1 VATRRS
7 KTFAKDNDRVC
18 EIEFDHPGAEAFA
31 FTFG

>member
-1 VATRRS
+1 MYQLIRQRGPV
-7 KTFAKDNDRVC
+7 DDRVC